1 MTDSPLITRVTT
13 YLEYVAHNR
22 NYSPHTVKAYERVL
36 SGFIEFTGKGTL
48 VTEYTFSH
56 LQQYLYYLVSERKV
70 APATSAQAI
79 ACFKSFGNYLIRHK
93 IIAVNEATRLV
104 TPKKPQTLVAFIS
117 QKVMSDTERV
127 TSDVPEI
134 QERRALLLEL
144 FYGSGLRL
152 AEVHNLK
159 WGDVAYKAK
168 TVTVVGK
175 GNKMRVVPLT
185 PSAIGTLH
193 SYREIQKGRG
203 FPAGFKEY
211 LFLSS
216 SDTRYSTRTLQR
228 DMEAQLKALG
238 WDGKASPHVLRH
250 SFATHLL
257 ENGADLMAVKDML
270 GHASLSTTQVYTHVN
285 TKRLKD
291 SYAQAHPRA

>member
-1 MTDSPLITRVTT
+1 MTDGPLIERVTT

-22 NYSPHTVKAYERVL
+22 NFSPHTVLAYERVL
-36 SGFIEFTGKGTL
+36 SGFIEFTGKGT
-48 VTEYTFSH
+48 VVSEFTFSH
-56 LQQYLYYLVSERKV
+56 LQQYLYFLVSERKV
-70 APATSAQAI
+70 APATSAQSI

-93 IIAVNEATRLV
+93 QIMVNEATRLV
-104 TPKKPQTLVAFIS
+104 TPKKPQTLVSFIS
-117 QKVMSDTERV
+117 QKVMSVTDTV
-127 TSDVPEI
+127 TSEVPEI

-152 AEVHNLK
+152 AEVHDLK
-159 WGDVAYKAK
+159 WGDITYKAR

-185 PSAIGTLH
+185 PSAIESLH
-193 SYREIQKGRG
+193 KYRELQKGRG
-203 FPAGFKEY
+203 VPAGFKEY

-216 SDTRYSTRTLQR
+216 TDMRYSRRTLQR
-228 DMEAQLKALG
+228 DMETQLKALG

-285 TKRLKD
+285 TKRLKE